1 MQQSA
6 EFNGGIK
13 ARRALRTLLCKAN
26 ASYCSALLFLRSD
39 CKLVLQRGA
48 LQQWDAN
55 QTAKRHA
62 RISQGS
68 RSNSFYPTMRKLM
81 QK

>member
-26 ASYCSALLFLRSD
+26 ASYCSALLFLQVTVNWCCNEVPYSNGTQIRRLRGMQEYHKGLEVTAST
-39 CKLVLQRGA
+39 LQ
-48 LQQWDAN
+48 
-55 QTAKRHA
+55 
-62 RISQGS
+62 
-68 RSNSFYPTMRKLM
+68 
-81 QK
+81 